1 MAQPNVLSQPFEL
14 GFTYTRST
22 GPVVGRFLTG
32 LRDRRIFGI
41 RASDGRVIVPPME
54 YDPNTAA
61 ALDEFVEVGQQGT
74 IRSWCWVK
82 RPRAAHPLQQP
93 FAWAMI
99 QLDGADVPM
108 IHCVAAAAEE
118 ELATGARVQVKWA
131 DEPRGFIT
139 DIRCFELVDRKTT
152 ADGAT
157 SPAAPAN
164 DDSPVT
170 RIDAPIYLQYNF
182 TAGRAPARFLARIK
196 EGVLS
201 GQRCPR
207 CANVYIPPR
216 GSCPACGVATEEEV
230 VLPDKATVQSF
241 TIVAIPIPNNP
252 IKPPFVIANLVLDG
266 ANISFIHLLS
276 ECENSEV
283 HIGQRVQAVW
293 KPQAEWGYAM
303 DNIRYFRPIDEP
315 DVPVA
320 MIGKLPVTGWEG

>member
-1 MAQPNVLSQPFEL
+1 MAQPELLSQAFEL

-32 LRDRRIFGI
+32 LRERRIVGI

-54 YDPNTAA
+54 YDPQTAA
-61 ALDEFVEVGQQGT
+61 ALTEFVEVGQQGT
-74 IRSWCWVK
+74 IVSWCWV
-82 RPRAAHPLQQP
+82 RQPRAAHPMQEP

-108 IHCVAAAAEE
+108 LHCVAAAAEDA
-118 ELATGARVQVKWA
+118 LSTGARVQAVWA

-139 DIRCFELVDRKTT
+139 DIRCFELAGDS
-152 ADGAT
+152 AASEGGAVT
-157 SPAAPAN
+157 EQGEA
-164 DDSPVT
+164 VT
-170 RIDAPIYLQYNF
+170 RIDTPVYLQYNF
-182 TAGRAPARFLARIK
+182 TAGRAPGRFLARVRD
-196 EGVLS
+196 GVLT

-230 VLPDKATVQSF
+230 VFSDKATVQSF
-241 TIVAIPIPNNP
+241 TVVAIPIPNNP
-252 IKPPFVIANLVLDG
+252 IKPPFVIANLVPDG
-266 ANISFIHLLS
+266 ANISFIHLMS

-293 KPQAEWGYAM
+293 KPESEWTYAM

-315 DVPVA
+315 DVPVEQ
-320 MIGKLPVTGWEG
+320 IGKLPTTGREG